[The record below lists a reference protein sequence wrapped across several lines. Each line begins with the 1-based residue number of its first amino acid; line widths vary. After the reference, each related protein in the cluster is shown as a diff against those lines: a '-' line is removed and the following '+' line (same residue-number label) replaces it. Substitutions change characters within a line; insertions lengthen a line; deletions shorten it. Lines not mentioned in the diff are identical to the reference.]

1 MGCMAERKTVR
12 QMGPDELKEYAARGQ
27 REHDEAEQELRRRW
41 DSFDDLLPHTE
52 FRSILD
58 D

>member
-1 MGCMAERKTVR
+1 MAERKTVR